1 MRLKNSTSDSSER
14 LRVARD
20 LHDTLA
26 QELAAVGY
34 LCDEAISLSAMGET
48 RQSLIDI
55 RNRLSELNIVLRDEI
70 GILREEHV
78 DFSARLKSFIS
89 QVQAQTNVEITSTFT
104 PLFTLENS
112 LALELYRI
120 VRELIINIVT
130 HSHASF
136 INVAVRQDAH
146 SIEVSICDGGI
157 ENLNSDVQKDFHFGS
172 LGLQERIDS
181 LGGKLTYRRDLE
193 QNDYL
198 VVIPV

>member
-1 MRLKNSTSDSSER
+1 LKNSTSDSSER

-26 QELAAVGY
+26 QELAGVGY
-34 LCDEAISLSAMGET
+34 LCDEAISLSAMGGT

-89 QVQAQTNVEITSTFT
+89 QVQSQTNVEITSTFT
-104 PLFTLENS
+104 PLFSLENS

-120 VRELIINIVT
+120 VRELIINIVR

-146 SIEVSICDGGI
+146 SIEVSISDDGI

>member
-1 MRLKNSTSDSSER
+1 M
-14 LRVARD
+14 
-20 LHDTLA
+20 
-26 QELAAVGY
+26 
-34 LCDEAISLSAMGET
+34 
-48 RQSLIDI
+48 
-55 RNRLSELNIVLRDEI
+55 
-70 GILREEHV
+70 
-78 DFSARLKSFIS
+78 
-89 QVQAQTNVEITSTFT
+89 
-104 PLFTLENS
+104 
-112 LALELYRI
+112 
-120 VRELIINIVT
+120 T

-146 SIEVSICDGGI
+146 SIEVLISDDGI